1 MPGTT
6 SYLLLFLQ
14 RSSIIGTAKI
24 NASLY
29 RARERATRSI
39 SALFFWYIYVSES
52 LLVGFELRVAHST
65 AQGLTSGP
73 WKLLNSQGLRAIK
86 GYFNWSIQVQ
96 KCLDWG
102 IKSHN
107 RLEGKLRGRRE
118 WENHSTVISF
128 EFNTFSPFKKKILS
142 TKRINNGD
150 KRPLI
155 P

>member
-1 MPGTT
+1 MPRTT

-39 SALFFWYIYVSES
+39 SAHFVWYIYVSEW

-107 RLEGKLRGRRE
+107 RLEGKLSARRE
-118 WENHSTVISF
+118 WENYIIVISIKF
-128 EFNTFSPFKKKILS
+128 YIFSPFKNKDLS
-142 TKRINNGD
+142 TKTKNNGD
-150 KRPLI
+150 RRPLI
-155 P
+155 S

>member
-1 MPGTT
+1 MPRTT

-39 SALFFWYIYVSES
+39 SAHFVWYIYVSEW

-73 WKLLNSQGLRAIK
+73 WKLVSSQGLRAIK

-107 RLEGKLRGRRE
+107 RLEGKLRARRE

-128 EFNTFSPFKKKILS
+128 EFNTFSPFKKKFLS

>member
-1 MPGTT
+1 MPRTT

-39 SALFFWYIYVSES
+39 SAHFVWYIYVSES
-52 LLVGFELRVAHST
+52 FLVGFELRVAHST

-86 GYFNWSIQVQ
+86 GYFDWSIQVQ

-107 RLEGKLRGRRE
+107 RLEEKLRARRE

-128 EFNTFSPFKKKILS
+128 EFNILSPFKKKILC
-142 TKRINNGD
+142 TKTINNGD